1 MLQSHRLQRLKLSFI
16 HKKEGEEDEEMLHT
30 LPNNFKHKTL

>member
-16 HKKEGEEDEEMLHT
+16 HKKEGEEDEEILHT
-30 LPNNFKHKTL
+30 SPNDIKHKTL

>member
-1 MLQSHRLQRLKLSFI
+1 MLQSYRLHRLKLSFI

-30 LPNNFKHKTL
+30 SPNDIKHKTL

>member
-1 MLQSHRLQRLKLSFI
+1 MRQMNGLHCLKLSFI

-30 LPNNFKHKTL
+30 SPNDIKHKTL